1 MSDVYNPLVKQP
13 GDVAQKQ
20 FQARRCMNPE
30 PATMSTTP
38 SATAIEQRNSHFQA
52 ERPLHRVV
60 FQPAGRQGDVPE
72 GTSLLDA
79 ARTLGVQI
87 ESICGGKQTCGKC
100 QVSIESGHFSRLGIE
115 SSPDHVTPEAERE
128 ARYRLEKGLMPG
140 CRQSCAALV
149 LGDVLVT
156 VPEESRTHKQVVRKA
171 ASQRVFEIDPA
182 MRLCYV
188 ELPTATMED
197 ERSDWARL
205 ADELAA
211 RFDLDRAALAI
222 DPMILPA
229 VQPALHAGR
238 TRTSEGEILHAVTAT
253 VWHDRQVVR
262 LQPGYHEEL
271 YGVAVDIGTTTIA
284 AHLAELRSGRILA
297 TASRMNPQITFGE
310 DLMSRVSY
318 VMEHKDGLATLRGAV
333 IDALN
338 GLVTDATAEVAL
350 TPGDV
355 VEMVVV
361 GNTIM
366 HHIFL
371 GIDPVELGGAPFA
384 TTIKDAL
391 DIKARDLGLRVAPG
405 ANVHVPPVEA
415 GHVGADNVAAI
426 IAEEPHRR
434 DDITLL
440 IDVGTNGELVLGN
453 RQQLLAASSP
463 TGPAFEGAQVLHGM
477 RAAPGAIER
486 VRIDPATLDVQFK
499 VIGRE
504 NWVASEV
511 RGQRS
516 GDSNGTLSA
525 REARELRQR
534 LRAEEQAELKAAGI
548 CGSGIIEAI
557 AELFLAG
564 LVDGSGRFVDSAP
577 TPRLRSEGA
586 KGYFVLAW
594 PHETSTGR
602 EIVVHS
608 DDIRAIQLAKAALY
622 AGAKLLMRHYELK
635 AVDRIVLAGAFG
647 SYIDPQH
654 AMVLGLIPD
663 CDLAQ
668 VTAVGNAAG
677 DGALI
682 LLLNQ
687 EKRREAE
694 QVARAAQHIQ
704 TATDPH
710 FQDEFVAAIHIPHK
724 TDAFP
729 HLESILRAA
738 AAQRV
743 VPPPSENGSSAARA
757 RTERRERRAQK
768 NLSS

>member
-1 MSDVYNPLVKQP
+1 MIS
-13 GDVAQKQ
+13 
-20 FQARRCMNPE
+20 
-30 PATMSTTP
+30 TP
-38 SATAIEQRNSHFQA
+38 SPSAFDQRDGQA
-52 ERPLHRVV
+52 QSERPLHRVV

-79 ARTLGVQI
+79 ARALGVEI
-87 ESICGGKQTCGKC
+87 ESICGSKQTCGKC
-100 QVSIESGHFSRLGIE
+100 QVRIEAGYFSRLGIE
-115 SSPDHVTPEAERE
+115 SSPDHVTPEGARE
-128 ARYRLEKGLMPG
+128 ARYRLEKGLLPD

-171 ASQRVFEIDPA
+171 ASQRAFEVNPA

-188 ELPTATMED
+188 ELPSATMDD

-211 RFDLDRAALAI
+211 RHHLDRATLAI
-222 DPMILPA
+222 DPAILPA
-229 VQPALHAGR
+229 LQPALAAGR
-238 TRTSEGEILHAVTAT
+238 TRTPEGDTVHAVTAT
-253 VWHDRQVVR
+253 IWRDRQMVR

-297 TASRMNPQITFGE
+297 TASRMNPQITYGE

-318 VMEHKDGLATLRGAV
+318 VMEQRDGLATLRGV
-333 IDALN
+333 VTDALN
-338 GLVTDATAEVAL
+338 ELVADATAEAEV

-355 VEMVVV
+355 IEMVVV

-366 HHIFL
+366 HHVFL
-371 GIDPVELGGAPFA
+371 GIDPTALGGAPFA
-384 TTIKDAL
+384 TAIKDSL
-391 DIKARDLGLRVAPG
+391 DVKARDLGLHIAPG
-405 ANVHVPPVEA
+405 ANVYVPPVEA
-415 GHVGADNVAAI
+415 GYVGADNVAAI

-434 DDITLL
+434 ADVTLL
-440 IDVGTNGELVLGN
+440 IDVGTNGEIVLGN
-453 RQQLLAASSP
+453 REQLLCASSP

-486 VRIDPATLDVQFK
+486 VRIDPATLEVRFK
-499 VIGRE
+499 IIGRE
-504 NWVASEV
+504 DWVTSVKETSERRADGPIAAS
-511 RGQRS
+511 RRPMADG
-516 GDSNGTLSA
+516 GDSQLSV

-534 LRAEEQAELKAAGI
+534 LRAEQQAELRAAGI
-548 CGSGIIEAI
+548 CGSGVIEAI

-564 LVDGSGRFVDSAP
+564 VVDGSGRFVPVAP
-577 TPRLRSEGA
+577 TERLQFEGA
-586 KGYFVLAW
+586 KGFFVLAW

-602 EIVVHS
+602 AIVIHS

-622 AGAKLLMRHYELK
+622 AGAKLLMRHYGLQH
-635 AVDRIVLAGAFG
+635 VDRIVLAGAFG

-668 VTAVGNAAG
+668 VKAVGNAAG

-687 EKRREAE
+687 EKRREAD
-694 QVARAAQHIQ
+694 QIARAVQHVQ

-710 FQDEFVAAIHIPHK
+710 FESEFVAAIHIPHK
-724 TDAFP
+724 RDPFP
-729 HLESILRAA
+729 HLQPLLQAA
-738 AAQRV
+738 AAQRIV
-743 VPPPSENGSSAARA
+743 LPPAENGSSSARSRA
-757 RTERRERRAQK
+757 ERRERRAAGRIR
-768 NLSS
+768 

>member
-1 MSDVYNPLVKQP
+1 M
-13 GDVAQKQ
+13 
-20 FQARRCMNPE
+20 
-30 PATMSTTP
+30 TSTLSP
-38 SATAIEQRNSHFQA
+38 SATDQRNGHAQG

-79 ARTLGVQI
+79 ARALGVEI

-100 QVSIESGHFSRLGIE
+100 QVSIEAGHFSRLGIE

-128 ARYRLEKGLMPG
+128 ARYRLEKGLLPG

-171 ASQRVFEIDPA
+171 ASQRAFEVNPA

-188 ELPTATMED
+188 ELPSASMDD

-211 RFDLDRAALAI
+211 RFDLDRARLAI
-222 DPMILPA
+222 DPVILPA
-229 VQPALHAGR
+229 LQPALSQGR
-238 TRTSEGEILHAVTAT
+238 MRTPEGETVHAVTAT

-284 AHLAELRSGRILA
+284 AHLAELRTGRILA
-297 TASRMNPQITFGE
+297 TASRMNPQITYGE

-318 VMEHKDGLATLRGAV
+318 VMEHADGLATLRRVV
-333 IDALN
+333 IDAFN
-338 GLVTDATAEVAL
+338 GLVADATDEAQV
-350 TPGDV
+350 TPADV

-371 GIDPVELGGAPFA
+371 GIDPTALGGVPFA
-384 TTIKDAL
+384 TAIKDSL
-391 DIKARDLGLRVAPG
+391 DVKARDLGLHVAPG

-415 GHVGADNVAAI
+415 GYVGADNVAAI

-434 DDITLL
+434 DAITLL
-440 IDVGTNGELVLGN
+440 IDVGTNGEIVLGN
-453 RQQLLAASSP
+453 RQRLLSASSP

-486 VRIDPATLDVQFK
+486 VRIDPATLAVQFK

-504 NWVASEV
+504 EWVTSEKEN
-511 RGQRS
+511 REIGKQ
-516 GDSNGTLSA
+516 GKPEGNGNPGLSA
-525 REARELRQR
+525 RDARELRQR
-534 LRAEEQAELKAAGI
+534 LRAEEQAEVKAAGI

-564 LVDGSGRFVDSAP
+564 LMDGSGRFVGAAP
-577 TPRLRSEGA
+577 TERLRFEGA

-594 PHETSTGR
+594 PYETSTGR

-622 AGAKLLMRHYELK
+622 AGAKLLMRHYDLQH
-635 AVDRIVLAGAFG
+635 VDRIVLAGAFG

-682 LLLNQ
+682 MLLNQ
-687 EKRREAE
+687 EKRREADR
-694 QVARAAQHIQ
+694 VARQVQHVQ

-710 FQDEFVAAIHIPHK
+710 FENEFVAAIHIPHK

-729 HLESILRAA
+729 HLEQLLSAA
-738 AAQRV
+738 KVQRI
-743 VPPPSENGSSAARA
+743 VPPPSENGNGTGRSRA
-757 RTERRERRAQK
+757 ERRERRRIA
-768 NLSS
+768 

>member
-1 MSDVYNPLVKQP
+1 MPSTS
-13 GDVAQKQ
+13 
-20 FQARRCMNPE
+20 
-30 PATMSTTP
+30 PA
-38 SATAIEQRNSHFQA
+38 ATADQRNGNARS
-52 ERPLHRVV
+52 ERRLHRVV

-79 ARTLGVQI
+79 ARLLGVEI

-100 QVSIESGHFSRLGIE
+100 QVRIETGQFSRLGIE
-115 SSPDHVTPEAERE
+115 SSPDHVTPEAARE
-128 ARYRLEKGLMPG
+128 ARYREEKGLLPG
-140 CRQSCAALV
+140 CRQSCAAQV

-171 ASQRVFEIDPA
+171 ASQRAFEVNPA

-188 ELPTATMED
+188 ELPAATMDD

-211 RFDLDRAALAI
+211 RFDLDRAQLAI
-222 DPMILPA
+222 DPVILPA
-229 VQPALHAGR
+229 LQPALSQGR
-238 TRTSEGEILHAVTAT
+238 MRTPEGEAVHAVTAT

-262 LQPGYHEEL
+262 LQPGYREEL
-271 YGVAVDIGTTTIA
+271 FGVAVDIGTTTIA
-284 AHLAELRSGRILA
+284 AHLAELRTGRILA
-297 TASRMNPQITFGE
+297 TASRMNPQITYGE

-318 VMEHKDGLATLRGAV
+318 VMEHRDGLATLRGAV

-338 GLVTDATAEVAL
+338 GLVADATDEADL

-355 VEMVVV
+355 VEMTAV

-371 GIDPVELGGAPFA
+371 GIDPTALGGAPFA
-384 TTIKDAL
+384 TAIKESL
-391 DIKARDLGLRVAPG
+391 DVKARDLGLRIAPG
-405 ANVHVPPVEA
+405 ANVHIPPVEA
-415 GHVGADNVAAI
+415 GYVGADNVAVI

-434 DDITLL
+434 DPVTLL
-440 IDVGTNGELVLGN
+440 IDVGTNGEIVLGN
-453 RQQLLAASSP
+453 RRRLLSASSP

-486 VRIDPATLDVQFK
+486 VRIDPATLEVQYK
-499 VIGRE
+499 VIGRDE
-504 NWVASEV
+504 WVRSEKEKKE
-511 RGQRS
+511 RRADGQIADSRWQMADG
-516 GDSNGTLSA
+516 GDSTLSA

-534 LRAEEQAELKAAGI
+534 LRAEEQATVKAAGI

-564 LVDGSGRFVDSAP
+564 LMDGSGRLVPAAP
-577 TPRLRSEGA
+577 TDRLQFEGA

-602 EIVVHS
+602 AIVVHS

-622 AGAKLLMRHYELK
+622 AGAKLLMRHYNLES
-635 AVDRIVLAGAFG
+635 VDRIVLAGAFG

-663 CDLAQ
+663 CDLDH
-668 VTAVGNAAG
+668 VSAVGNAAG

-687 EKRREAE
+687 EKRREAD
-694 QVARAAQHIQ
+694 QVAREVHHVQ

-710 FQDEFVAAIHIPHK
+710 FENEFVAAIHIPHK

-729 HLESILRAA
+729 HLQPLLDAA
-738 AAQRV
+738 EAQRI
-743 VPPPSENGSSAARA
+743 VPPPPTENGSRA
-757 RTERRERRAQK
+757 GRSRAERRERQRVA
-768 NLSS
+768 